1 MNVRPLV
8 LGLVIGLVFG
18 GAIASTI
25 WVLVGDGGGGNDD
38 VAAVCGVVERTPL
51 PTQDTPIEEL
61 RRWGVGEVMP
71 SVAKANP
78 EYKPLADAMEKA
90 VHAMQSLDFD
100 AMKEAVDQA
109 KSLCADV

>member
-1 MNVRPLV
+1 M
-8 LGLVIGLVFG
+8 
-18 GAIASTI
+18 
-25 WVLVGDGGGGNDD
+25 
-38 VAAVCGVVERTPL
+38 
-51 PTQDTPIEEL
+51 

-100 AMKEAVDQA
+100 AMKEAVDEA
-109 KSLCADV
+109 KSLCADL